1 MPLMTSGLREV
12 SYQRWRKNSR
22 QARSWS
28 TEPPPG
34 LSEPGRAINGKDDGS
49 DSEAS
54 DVRAEE
60 PKERVQLPER
70 QRGLFLSLL
79 TPHSLDFMASTVEYV
94 RSVEET
100 DVLVISKEWRQ
111 VARRVGAESLLFFC
125 RYLLVLDD
133 VWNED
138 DDNWA
143 KLKTCLG
150 YGDAGSAI
158 LVTTRSKGVARL
170 MSTGTYHDIVVLDR
184 KFIKEII
191 EIRAFSSQKNKP
203 VGLVDL
209 VDEMANKCFGSPLA
223 AKALGAVLRNK
234 TTVEEWKAVSQRSVI
249 CSDENKILP
258 ILKLSY
264 DDLPA
269 NMKQCFA
276 FCAVFPKDYEID
288 VDMLIQLWMAIG
300 FIPEQDELCTEGKQI
315 FREMVSRSFF
325 QDVKEVR
332 VDEGERM
339 ERYCSRYK
347 RTICKIH
354 DLMHDVAL
362 SCVAITNE
370 SNSITELLTN
380 TTRHLHFTTF
390 KATAILNA
398 SMKEMSLAIQT
409 LLCDYRDLNED
420 LQHVSKYSSLRALKL
435 NVSSS
440 FPMRPKHLHHLRN
453 LDLSRSDIKA
463 LPEDISI
470 MYNLQ
475 TLNLS
480 DCCYLVRLPKQMRYM
495 TALRHLYIRGC
506 MALKCMPPELG
517 RLNSLK
523 TLTNFVAG
531 IGSDCS
537 NLGELRHLN
546 IGGSLVLNQLENV
559 TEADA
564 KVANLGD
571 KKELRELSLI
581 WTRRETWEISDT
593 EDEHSKTEEH
603 SEIEEQHSRNKVLE
617 GLKSPHGL
625 QALRIVSYQGTTFP
639 TWMGFLQNMIEMLPP
654 LCQVPALQVLY
665 LKQLEKLQ
673 CLYSA
678 AGGTSFT
685 FPKLK
690 ELTMIGLQNFEVWCE
705 TSWECKDEIIF
716 PDLEKLTI
724 YVCPKLIALPN
735 GALATKSCGQ
745 DSSMAHTAFPSLKI
759 LELKDLD
766 TFQRWEAAEAT
777 QGRHISFPELES
789 LSILGCPKLTAL
801 PEAPLLGGL
810 YGRVNTT
817 ARTSFPA
824 LKTLLLGY
832 LGSFHGWE
840 AVDTPEERHIIFPRL
855 ERLSIM
861 GCPKLIALPAVTL
874 LGASFGYDDITPH
887 SAFPELKELELDGLE
902 SFKRWGVTEGTNG
915 ERSSFPKLERADIVE
930 CPELTIVPEAPNL
943 SPQPQP

>member
-1 MPLMTSGLREV
+1 MAALSTAMVVVKPLVSALMQKATSPLLAQYKVMAGMEEQHEKLKLLLPAILRAITDAEEQATRRDRDDIRVWLQMLKTAAYESIEV
-12 SYQRWRKNSR
+12 FDEFKYEALRR
-22 QARSWS
+22 QAKKEGHYIKLGMDVIKLFPSHNRIAFRYRMGNKLCKIVRDIDALVKHMKNFGFNNLPEVQRPTHSLHEDSSFIQDSGSIVSRSRDEERQKIVKMLVKDQANNKDLMVIPIVGMGGLGKTTLAQLIFNDPQVKKHFQLAKWVCVSDDFDVCNLANKICEATS
-28 TEPPPG
+28 TENNIEKALQDLKKL
-34 LSEPGRAINGKDDGS
+34 LSGK
-49 DSEAS
+49 
-54 DVRAEE
+54 
-60 PKERVQLPER
+60 
-70 QRGLFLSLL
+70 
-79 TPHSLDFMASTVEYV
+79 
-94 RSVEET
+94 
-100 DVLVISKEWRQ
+100 
-111 VARRVGAESLLFFC
+111 

-362 SCVAITNE
+362 SVME
-370 SNSITELLTN
+370 RVS
-380 TTRHLHFTTF
+380 
-390 KATAILNA
+390 TAILNA

-639 TWMGFLQNMIEMLPP
+639 TWMGFLQNM
-654 LCQVPALQVLY
+654 V
-665 LKQLEKLQ
+665 
-673 CLYSA
+673 
-678 AGGTSFT
+678 
-685 FPKLK
+685 
-690 ELTMIGLQNFEVWCE
+690 
-705 TSWECKDEIIF
+705 
-716 PDLEKLTI
+716 
-724 YVCPKLIALPN
+724 
-735 GALATKSCGQ
+735 
-745 DSSMAHTAFPSLKI
+745 
-759 LELKDLD
+759 
-766 TFQRWEAAEAT
+766 
-777 QGRHISFPELES
+777 
-789 LSILGCPKLTAL
+789 
-801 PEAPLLGGL
+801 
-810 YGRVNTT
+810 
-817 ARTSFPA
+817 
-824 LKTLLLGY
+824 
-832 LGSFHGWE
+832 
-840 AVDTPEERHIIFPRL
+840 
-855 ERLSIM
+855 
-861 GCPKLIALPAVTL
+861 
-874 LGASFGYDDITPH
+874 
-887 SAFPELKELELDGLE
+887 
-902 SFKRWGVTEGTNG
+902 
-915 ERSSFPKLERADIVE
+915 
-930 CPELTIVPEAPNL
+930 
-943 SPQPQP
+943 